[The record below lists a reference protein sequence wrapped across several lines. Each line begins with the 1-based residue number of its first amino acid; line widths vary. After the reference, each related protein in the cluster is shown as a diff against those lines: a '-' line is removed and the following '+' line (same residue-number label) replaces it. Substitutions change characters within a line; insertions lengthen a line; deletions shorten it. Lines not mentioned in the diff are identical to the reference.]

1 MNNVSAL
8 KVEMN
13 EKFEHIQSLQN
24 RVRQNDEEMKA
35 QLSEIRTMKE
45 EALEVRRA
53 IHRAHNTECKEL
65 YA

>member
-24 RVRQNDEEMKA
+24 RVRKNDEEMKA
-35 QLSEIRTMKE
+35 QLSEIHIMKE
-45 EALEVRRA
+45 EALKVRRT
-53 IHRAHNTECKEL
+53 IHQAHNTECKEL